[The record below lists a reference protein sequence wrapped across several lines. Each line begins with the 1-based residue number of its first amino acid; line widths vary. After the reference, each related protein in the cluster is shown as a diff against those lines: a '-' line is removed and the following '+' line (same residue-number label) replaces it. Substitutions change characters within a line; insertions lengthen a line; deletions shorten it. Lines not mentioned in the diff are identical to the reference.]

1 MLACLHKLKS
11 PPRLPFS
18 VSRLIMARG
27 LSIDISPPV
36 HRGMKELDKSAFCTS
51 VTVLAAKVPP
61 AKAGKLLAA
70 NELKTLLLGLKRVK
84 SVVPLEDGNRL
95 VLLGCQEQGEL
106 PPEAQEYLKQESA
119 EIVPHKLDLDYDYW
133 IADDILAS
141 ILPEELVEEAPSG
154 FASVGHIAHLNLK
167 AEYLPYKHIIGQVIL
182 DKNAGH
188 IRSVVNKTS
197 TIDTK
202 YRVFKMELLAGESDF
217 IVCHHE
223 QNCQFTFDFSEVYW
237 NSRLHTEHGRLV
249 DSFKPEGVVADVF
262 AGVGPFAIPAAK
274 RGCGVFA
281 NDLNPASY
289 KYLKQNVKDN
299 KVAELVR
306 PFCEDGRSFI
316 RSVFNRAFDGPFR
329 DPPPKKNSAQLR
341 QERRKKFQEER
352 ERKRSPE
359 RFYSSPPPAPRRRRI
374 TQFAMNLPE
383 SAIEFLD
390 EFRGV
395 LASANGGERALS
407 GLYGAEDSEA
417 MPMIHC
423 YCFTRELEPEKAEID
438 IRQRV
443 EDKLGHSL
451 GQETSY
457 HWVRSVAPS
466 KEMYCISFR
475 LPHAVAF
482 AA

>member
-1 MLACLHKLKS
+1 
-11 PPRLPFS
+11 
-18 VSRLIMARG
+18 MARG

-70 NELKTLLLGLKRVK
+70 NELKTL
-84 SVVPLEDGNRL
+84 
-95 VLLGCQEQGEL
+95 VLLGCQEQGASLSSLSRSGRPGEL

-341 QERRKKFQEER
+341 QERRKN
-352 ERKRSPE
+352 
-359 RFYSSPPPAPRRRRI
+359 SPPPAPRRRRI

-438 IRQRV
+438 IRQ
-443 EDKLGHSL
+443 
-451 GQETSY
+451 
-457 HWVRSVAPS
+457 VRSIPFLTIVGVANAGTS
-466 KEMYCISFR
+466 AICCHREWRTSWDIRSGRRHHTTGCEMYCISFR